1 MATRS
6 FSSLFRLVFSFYL
19 VDKSCFVSI
28 YPKIVFFSNAGINKD
43 LALDS
48 FKEELDA
55 ALPASDDEKHDE
67 ELLIAL
73 TLKN

>member
-1 MATRS
+1 M
-6 FSSLFRLVFSFYL
+6 
-19 VDKSCFVSI
+19 
-28 YPKIVFFSNAGINKD
+28 
-43 LALDS
+43 DS

-73 TLKN
+73 TLKKIEVYRIIFVKFSIDVKQVGSGAILPKIPVLYLAF